1 MPHIDVNGLQIH
13 YREIGEGPPIVMVHG
28 YTGNSRNWALTVP
41 ALRDR
46 FRCVSIDLPGHGLSD
61 RPADAAAYS
70 LPAMA
75 ETVFGAMRA
84 LGVGPA
90 CVMGHS
96 MGGMVSQFVV
106 LEHPDAVHALVLVDT
121 AGEPIEMRNRY
132 RQRLVEAARANG
144 LEAAFELHL
153 AAAPASERSNERFVQ
168 LWREQ
173 FLMTSLDAYI
183 ACAEAM
189 AGRASLLPRL
199 REVAVPTLFVCG
211 EKDEPFIEP
220 SRHMHEAIA
229 GSELAMIPNC
239 GHSPEIETPAEF
251 NRLLLGFLARVHAS
265 APA

>member
-1 MPHIDVNGLQIH
+1 MPHINVKGLQIH

-61 RPADAAAYS
+61 RPADAAVYS

-84 LGVGPA
+84 LGVHSS
-90 CVMGHS
+90 CLMGHS
-96 MGGMVSQFVV
+96 MGGMVSQYVV

-121 AGEPIEMRNRY
+121 AAEQIEMRNSY

-144 LEAAFELHL
+144 LEAVFELHL
-153 AAAPASERSNERFVQ
+153 AAAPASQRSNERFVQ

-183 ACAEAM
+183 ACAAAM
-189 AGRASLLPRL
+189 TGRASLLPLL
-199 REVAVPTLFVCG
+199 REVTVPTLIVCG

-229 GSELAMIPNC
+229 GSELAMIPHC

-251 NRLLLGFLARVHAS
+251 NRLLLGFLSRVHAG